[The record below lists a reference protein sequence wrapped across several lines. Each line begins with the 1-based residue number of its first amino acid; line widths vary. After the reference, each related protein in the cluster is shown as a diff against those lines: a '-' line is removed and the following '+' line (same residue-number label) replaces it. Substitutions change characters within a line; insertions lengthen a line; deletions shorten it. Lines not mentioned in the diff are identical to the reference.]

1 MNITKQ
7 IQPHRY
13 RENGYQWGEGSEK
26 GARQGGGKIKKYKV
40 LCIKWV
46 RYKDNNVKH
55 REYNQY
61 FIITL
66 NGIQSIKS
74 QCCIPGT
81 NVTLSI
87 YYTLVQ
93 K

>member
-40 LCIKWV
+40 LCIK
-46 RYKDNNVKH
+46 
-55 REYNQY
+55 
-61 FIITL
+61 
-66 NGIQSIKS
+66 
-74 QCCIPGT
+74 
-81 NVTLSI
+81 
-87 YYTLVQ
+87 
-93 K
+93 